1 MRAKLKHA
9 LPYAKKRLSLVA
21 CWHVRT
27 QRKDIGSVNL
37 EKFSGQMQ
45 ELCWGS
51 ISVLYFCV
59 STHYYPKISSAQLK
73 PVDPAPQSTSRNNIS
88 FFLTKRCS
96 ESRSAIS
103 PPRHQSLRLALT
115 GS

>member
-9 LPYAKKRLSLVA
+9 LPYAKKRLSLAA
-21 CWHVRT
+21 CWESSAQTATEALVAENNASAILFILT
-27 QRKDIGSVNL
+27 KL
-37 EKFSGQMQ
+37 EAF
-45 ELCWGS
+45 
-51 ISVLYFCV
+51 

-73 PVDPAPQSTSRNNIS
+73 PVDPAPQSTGRNNIP